1 MIKNLSPGAMRSKWF
16 LPLFCLALGV
26 VVFVASWLGG
36 QLRAGVVSL
45 AIMAGFGLVLLLL
58 TGHSETLRGLTT
70 NRDERFVQID
80 LKATALAGLALIIAV
95 IVAWLVQVAQG
106 HSGSPYAWLAAV
118 AGVAYLLAVAFFR
131 WRG

>member
-1 MIKNLSPGAMRSKWF
+1 MRSKWF

-95 IVAWLVQVAQG
+95 IVAWLVRSPKGTAAARMP
-106 HSGSPYAWLAAV
+106 GSPPSPAWLTCSPWRSS
-118 AGVAYLLAVAFFR
+118 AGVAER
-131 WRG
+131 